1 MVRRRKPPAI
11 DCTLG
16 GREWRIEFVTRR
28 KLPKH
33 CGACY
38 WDKRLIL
45 VRYDQPPIDIL
56 DTLLHE
62 CHHALTPM
70 HFYAE
75 KWITQTSTE
84 LADVLDRLGVRWPD
98 N

>member
-1 MVRRRKPPAI
+1 MVSRRKPPAI

-16 GREWRIEFVTRR
+16 GREWRIEFVTRSR
-28 KLPKH
+28 LPRDL
-33 CGACY
+33 GACY

-45 VRYDQPPIDIL
+45 VRYDQPPKEIV
-56 DTLLHE
+56 DTLIHE
-62 CHHALTPM
+62 CQHALSEI
-70 HFYAE
+70 HFAAE
-75 KWITQTSTE
+75 AWIDQTSTE

>member
-1 MVRRRKPPAI
+1 MVRRRKPLPI

-16 GREWRIEFVTRR
+16 GREWRIEFVTRSR
-28 KLPKH
+28 LPKDL
-33 CGACY
+33 GACY

-45 VRYDQPPIDIL
+45 VRYDQPPKEIV
-56 DTLLHE
+56 DTLIHE
-62 CHHALTPM
+62 CQHALSEI
-70 HFYAE
+70 HFAAE
-75 KWITQTSTE
+75 TWIDQTSTE

>member
-1 MVRRRKPPAI
+1 MVSRRKPPAI

-16 GREWRIEFVTRR
+16 GREWRIEFVTRSR
-28 KLPKH
+28 LPKDL
-33 CGACY
+33 GACY

-45 VRYDQPPIDIL
+45 VRYDQPPKDIV
-56 DTLLHE
+56 DTLIHE
-62 CHHALTPM
+62 CQHALSEI
-70 HFYAE
+70 HFAAE
-75 KWITQTSTE
+75 AWIDQTSTE

>member
-1 MVRRRKPPAI
+1 MVSRRKPPAI

-16 GREWRIEFVTRR
+16 GREWRIEFVTRSR
-28 KLPKH
+28 LPRDL
-33 CGACY
+33 GACY

-45 VRYDQPPIDIL
+45 VRYDQPPKEII
-56 DTLLHE
+56 DTLIHE
-62 CHHALTPM
+62 CQHALSEI
-70 HFYAE
+70 HFAAE
-75 KWITQTSTE
+75 AWIDQTSTE

>member
-1 MVRRRKPPAI
+1 MARRRKPPAI

-16 GREWRIEFVTRR
+16 GREWRIEFVTRSR
-28 KLPKH
+28 LPRDL
-33 CGACY
+33 GACY

-45 VRYDQPPIDIL
+45 VRYDQSPKDIV
-56 DTLLHE
+56 DTLIHE
-62 CHHALTPM
+62 CQHALSEI
-70 HFYAE
+70 HFAAE
-75 KWITQTSTE
+75 AWIDQTSTE

>member
-1 MVRRRKPPAI
+1 VVKRRKPLPI

-16 GREWRIEFVTRR
+16 GREWRIEFVT
-28 KLPKH
+28 KKQLPKH

-45 VRYDQPPIDIL
+45 VRYDQSPKDIV
-56 DTLLHE
+56 DTLIHE
-62 CHHALTPM
+62 CQHALSEI
-70 HFYAE
+70 HFAAE
-75 KWITQTSTE
+75 AWIDQTSTE

>member
-1 MVRRRKPPAI
+1 MVSRRKPPAI

-16 GREWRIEFVTRR
+16 GREWRIEFVTRSR
-28 KLPKH
+28 LPKDL
-33 CGACY
+33 GACY

-45 VRYDQPPIDIL
+45 VRYDQSPKDIV
-56 DTLLHE
+56 DTLIHE
-62 CHHALTPM
+62 CQHALSEI
-70 HFYAE
+70 HFAAE
-75 KWITQTSTE
+75 AWIDQTSTE

>member
-1 MVRRRKPPAI
+1 MVSRRKPPAI

-16 GREWRIEFVTRR
+16 GREWRIEFVTRSR
-28 KLPKH
+28 LPKDL
-33 CGACY
+33 GACY

-45 VRYDQPPIDIL
+45 VRYDQPPKEIV
-56 DTLLHE
+56 DTLIHE
-62 CHHALTPM
+62 CQHALSEI
-70 HFYAE
+70 HFAAE
-75 KWITQTSTE
+75 AWIDQTSTE